1 MIRFYL
7 QEAGFQTSGT
17 EKHSGSLAGQVDQ
30 VRVQERSMQVRFR
43 IFEHLMRSML
53 ESQAAMM
60 ASMAQLQQAVLSK
73 MMHTPAETGAEARQ
87 QEIKTEEAG
96 SKTDQPATTSTKGQ
110 TVQKRA
116 PAPRR
121 RQSNQTKPRPT
132 WFEGRGDSHHLS
144 SEGVKHLRSLFDQ
157 GLSQSEAARRMGITP
172 AAVRRRFQAWS
183 GKQAA

>member
-1 MIRFYL
+1 
-7 QEAGFQTSGT
+7 
-17 EKHSGSLAGQVDQ
+17 
-30 VRVQERSMQVRFR
+30 MQVRFR

-87 QEIKTEEAG
+87 QEIKPEEVG
-96 SKTDQPATTSTKGQ
+96 SKTDQPATPQSKSEA
-110 TVQKRA
+110 VHKRA
-116 PAPRR
+116 PASRR
-121 RQSNQTKPRPT
+121 RRSQQTKPRPT

-144 SEGVKHLRSLFDQ
+144 QEGVKHLRSLFDQ

-172 AAVRRRFQAWS
+172 AAVRRRFREWR